1 MKNRKIKVLIA
12 DDHKIFRDGI
22 LSLLG
27 SEEDVE
33 VIGEAAN
40 GREVMTLLKIRQPD
54 LILMDISMGESS
66 GIETTLLL
74 KKEYPHIKVLV
85 LSMHSESSY
94 VMKMLELGAS
104 GYLLKDAG
112 KHEMLTAIRTVAS
125 GNTYYS
131 SEVSARL
138 VEHLTR
144 KSAPRKSNENIPL
157 TSRELE
163 VLKLIAEEYPNPKI
177 PENRYNITRT
187 GDTHR
192 RNLIEKLKVK
202 NTAGLVKFALQQGL
216 INQ

>member
-40 GREVMTLLKIRQPD
+40 GREVMTLLKTRQPD

-163 VLKLIAEEYPNPKI
+163 VLKLIAEEYSNTEIAEKLYI
-177 PENRYNITRT
+177 SIRT
-187 GDTHR
+187 VDTHR